1 LSLELDKDVLGE
13 LRLAGEEAPPP
24 VEEKKRPLQTPT
36 PKRRVARH
44 HDDEPLWLLHAEEDA
59 ALQEVVRSAVAK
71 FPNAH
76 YEPFSEVQERVE
88 GRPVLALNMLTRTLD
103 PIETLAE
110 SGRLG
115 IDDPAAF
122 TYFAYG
128 GRGFVAGMVDFFP
141 HPFEPDGCA
150 SRLLGRSGG
159 LQRLLAV
166 SEDVDAMTGIREV
179 LGRVRCSAATA
190 FDGRQAMDLVPM
202 IKPEV
207 VLVDLSLP
215 RGEALR
221 VVSRICTDPKTASIG
236 IALFWTQPI
245 TQKEIAQAALRV
257 VRDFP
262 LSAEDVGAQMAKLL
276 NEEEFGL
283 VSPEG
288 IRASA

>member
-1 LSLELDKDVLGE
+1 V
-13 LRLAGEEAPPP
+13 
-24 VEEKKRPLQTPT
+24 V
-36 PKRRVARH
+36 RH
-44 HDDEPLWLLHAEEDA
+44 HDDEPLSLIHAEEDPI
-59 ALQEVVRSAVAK
+59 LQEVVRSAVTK
-71 FPNAH
+71 FPTAR
-76 YEPFSEVQERVE
+76 YSTLSSGQERPE
-88 GRPVLALNMLTRTLD
+88 GRPFLALNMLSRTLD
-103 PIETLAE
+103 PLAILAE
-110 SGRLG
+110 CGKLG
-115 IDDPAAF
+115 MDDPAAF

-128 GRGFVAGMVDFFP
+128 GKGFVAGMVDFFP

-190 FDGRQAMDLVPM
+190 FDGRQAMDLLPM

-207 VLVDLSLP
+207 ILVDLSLP
-215 RGEALR
+215 RGEGLR
-221 VVSRICTDPKTASIG
+221 VVSRICTDPKTAAVG

-245 TQKEIAQAALRV
+245 AQKDLAQAALRV

-262 LSAEDVGAQMAKLL
+262 LPPEDLEARLARLL
-276 NEEEFGL
+276 NDEDLGL
-283 VSPEG
+283 VSGEG